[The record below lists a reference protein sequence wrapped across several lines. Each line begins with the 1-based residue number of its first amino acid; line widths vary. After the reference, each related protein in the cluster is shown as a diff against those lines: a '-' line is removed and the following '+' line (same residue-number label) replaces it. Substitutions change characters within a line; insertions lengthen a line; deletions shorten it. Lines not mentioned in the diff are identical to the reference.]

1 MTEAYAMSQ
10 KLSSF
15 EEKLMLAMGLKDV
28 AQLDELFA
36 QPISQWAASHSE
48 PPDEEYELQERAEKY
63 LELLRIARESFD
75 ALSESTYV
83 N

>member
-1 MTEAYAMSQ
+1 MR
-10 KLSSF
+10 
-15 EEKLMLAMGLKDV
+15 AMGLKDV

-48 PPDEEYELQERAEKY
+48 PPDEEYELQEKAEEY
-63 LELLRIARESFD
+63 LELLRMAQERFK
-75 ALSESTYV
+75 ALTGSKYI